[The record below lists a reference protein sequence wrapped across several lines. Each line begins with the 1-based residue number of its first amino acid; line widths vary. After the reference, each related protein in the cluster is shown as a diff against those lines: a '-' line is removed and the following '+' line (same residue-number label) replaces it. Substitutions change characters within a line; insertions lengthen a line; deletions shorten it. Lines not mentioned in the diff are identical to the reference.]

1 MSMSEKAERKMSGKK
16 RTRKDG
22 EGTWNRKIKEEERR
36 RRSADD
42 DNGSGQGAVERTR
55 RKEGKEENSIVRVW
69 ERDKGWKGG
78 REEAT

>member
-1 MSMSEKAERKMSGKK
+1 MSMSEKAERKTSGKK
-16 RTRKDG
+16 KDTKG
-22 EGTWNRKIKEEERR
+22 WGRNVEQEDQRGREKKAKRR
-36 RRSADD
+36 RRQREWTRR
-42 DNGSGQGAVERTR
+42 GRTK